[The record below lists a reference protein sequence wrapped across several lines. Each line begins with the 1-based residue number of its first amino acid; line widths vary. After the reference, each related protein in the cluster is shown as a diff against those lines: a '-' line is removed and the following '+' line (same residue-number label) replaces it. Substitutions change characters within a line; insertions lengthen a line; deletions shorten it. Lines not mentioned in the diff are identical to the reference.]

1 MEPTQQPRKQF
12 KTTQDWN
19 DYIGPILQSGQGIT
33 GNQLLDLRKACY
45 TEIEKLRGRPL
56 LIYATRFLDGVP
68 PGVPNQIDL
77 PDVDGFTDLINS
89 VSSSDSVDVILHSP
103 GGRPDATERIVE
115 ILRNKFKEVH
125 FLIPH
130 SAYSAATM
138 LALSGNT
145 IVLHPSA
152 ILGPIDPQ
160 VAVPTKEGL
169 FRFVPAKSIL
179 NGFAKAKTMIKKEGP
194 ESLPAYLPLIE
205 KYSLDL
211 FELCEDSEKLSKDL
225 VSSWLS
231 KYMFATEK
239 HGAPLTRKIKKA
251 VSFFSDYNTHRIHS
265 RPLSSNKLSDF
276 GLKIE
281 VADDKL
287 RDLLWETYIL
297 LNGFFNISPFV
308 KLYESAHGVSW
319 GKQVQVMIAPQ
330 QPQPPQPKPKSQ

>member
-56 LIYATRFLDGVP
+56 LVYATRFLDGVP

-145 IVLHPSA
+145 SCRA
-152 ILGPIDPQ
+152 NERG
-160 VAVPTKEGL
+160 
-169 FRFVPAKSIL
+169 FVPFRTCKVNSQW
-179 NGFAKAKTMIKKEGP
+179 
-194 ESLPAYLPLIE
+194 
-205 KYSLDL
+205 
-211 FELCEDSEKLSKDL
+211 LCES
-225 VSSWLS
+225 
-231 KYMFATEK
+231 
-239 HGAPLTRKIKKA
+239 
-251 VSFFSDYNTHRIHS
+251 
-265 RPLSSNKLSDF
+265 
-276 GLKIE
+276 
-281 VADDKL
+281 
-287 RDLLWETYIL
+287 
-297 LNGFFNISPFV
+297 
-308 KLYESAHGVSW
+308 
-319 GKQVQVMIAPQ
+319 
-330 QPQPPQPKPKSQ
+330 